1 MGEVQTLA
9 TFYDAGSVSV
19 LDSFRLGLLYRP
31 LPAPHLL
38 IAVPMYEGGSG
49 QRRDYLLRYWLDGRP
64 KALDTILG
72 RGSSTGCAYGLDKL
86 VSLRWPHLISFDQ
99 NRSGLLLFS
108 AEKEIR
114 AALPLYIN
122 RDGEIDR
129 TAWGTSQT
137 IQAGQVVYP
146 SRDVAASSSGSMLSW
161 AVDSLSV
168 GEDSLTLRV
177 SVCSSS
183 AEERHQTQHR
193 FYRLPQFLFGV
204 VGPSPVCQGQI
215 FHGKVGFGG
224 DEFLSWQNSQAG
236 RPEACGGSALFD
248 SVTVGVV
255 PAGKVVE
262 LMRIQA
268 DDPTESAIAPITVRY
283 YAADS
288 CSLCRY
294 EGVVR
299 GLVSGEDSAFFRAF
313 LGRLSAGSDFE
324 IRRGHQVRLR
334 VAVEGPAARARSGLQ
349 RLAPHPLLKAA
360 CDCLLHRAAGVSSGG
375 FVVDSS
381 YQKEWKRRAVA
392 AHG

>member
-1 MGEVQTLA
+1 MEGGGCSSDSVLRLRKLSLDEGKVQTLA
-9 TFYDAGSVSV
+9 TFYNAGSVSV

-122 RDGEIDR
+122 RYGEIDR

-137 IQAGQVVYP
+137 IQGLQVVYP
-146 SRDVAASSSGSMLSW
+146 GRDVAASSSGSMLSW
-161 AVDSLSV
+161 AVDSLVSA

-183 AEERHQTQHR
+183 VEERHQTQHR

-204 VGPSPVCQGQI
+204 DGPSPY
-215 FHGKVGFGG
+215 
-224 DEFLSWQNSQAG
+224 ARG
-236 RPEACGGSALFD
+236 RSF
-248 SVTVGVV
+248 
-255 PAGKVVE
+255 
-262 LMRIQA
+262 M
-268 DDPTESAIAPITVRY
+268 
-283 YAADS
+283 
-288 CSLCRY
+288 
-294 EGVVR
+294 
-299 GLVSGEDSAFFRAF
+299 
-313 LGRLSAGSDFE
+313 GR
-324 IRRGHQVRLR
+324 
-334 VAVEGPAARARSGLQ
+334 
-349 RLAPHPLLKAA
+349 
-360 CDCLLHRAAGVSSGG
+360 
-375 FVVDSS
+375 
-381 YQKEWKRRAVA
+381 
-392 AHG
+392 

>member
-1 MGEVQTLA
+1 
-9 TFYDAGSVSV
+9 
-19 LDSFRLGLLYRP
+19 
-31 LPAPHLL
+31 
-38 IAVPMYEGGSG
+38 MYEGGSG

-86 VSLRWPHLISFDQ
+86 VSLHWPHLISFDQ

-122 RDGEIDR
+122 RYGEMDR
-129 TAWGTSQT
+129 TAWRTAQS
-137 IQAGQVVYP
+137 IQDLQVVY
-146 SRDVAASSSGSMLSW
+146 SQDVAASFSGDTLSW
-161 AVDSLSV
+161 AVDSLAYA

-204 VGPSPVCQGQI
+204 DGPSLVCQGQI
-215 FHGKVGFGG
+215 FHGKVSFGG
-224 DEFLSWQNSQAG
+224 DEFLLWQNSQVG
-236 RPEACGGSALFD
+236 RPEACGGLALFD
-248 SVTVGVV
+248 SVAVGVV

-262 LMRIQA
+262 LMRIQT
-268 DDPTESAIAPITVRY
+268 DDPIESGISPVTVRY

-294 EGVVR
+294 EG
-299 GLVSGEDSAFFRAF
+299 
-313 LGRLSAGSDFE
+313 
-324 IRRGHQVRLR
+324 
-334 VAVEGPAARARSGLQ
+334 
-349 RLAPHPLLKAA
+349 A
-360 CDCLLHRAAGVSSGG
+360 CQQGG
-375 FVVDSS
+375 
-381 YQKEWKRRAVA
+381 
-392 AHG
+392 